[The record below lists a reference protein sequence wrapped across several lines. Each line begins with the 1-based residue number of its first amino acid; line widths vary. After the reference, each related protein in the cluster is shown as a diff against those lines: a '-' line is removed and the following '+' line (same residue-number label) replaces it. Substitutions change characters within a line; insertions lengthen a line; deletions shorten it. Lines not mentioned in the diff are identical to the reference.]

1 MGYKLLR
8 DKRGRFSGNR
18 GLSVQGRNYLRYKAK
33 KQYRDKLGRF
43 RVDEMP
49 SLKPCPLCA
58 KEVEMNQM
66 LWGETGYVIECGR
79 CHLSYRMD
87 AFYYAYEV
95 PGTRPNKVTKYL
107 LKQHMADK
115 WNRRP
120 ILI

>member
-1 MGYKLLR
+1 MRYKVLR

-18 GLSVQGRNYLRYKAK
+18 GLTPWGRSHLRNKAQ

-43 RVDEMP
+43 QVDCAP
-49 SLKPCPLCA
+49 NLKPCPLCA
-58 KEVEMNQM
+58 KEVEMNPM
-66 LWGETGYVIECGR
+66 MWGETGYVIECGS

-87 AFYYAYEV
+87 AFYYAYAV
-95 PGTRPNKVTKYL
+95 PKVRPSKVSKFAV
-107 LKQHMADK
+107 KQYMVDK